1 MLSLYRKLDDSIE
14 VDGKQY
20 EVNASFDNILRL
32 INLLN
37 DKMPVDLKLT
47 IGIQMLFGR
56 DTELL
61 ELDPEYQKELIEY
74 VAEEYIQSKDE
85 IEYDDLGNVMPQVP
99 KKRIIDID
107 LDAEYIYGSFIQAY
121 GIDLIEVQGK
131 LHWYEF
137 RALLANLP
145 DNTRMREIM
154 GYRAYKKPSK
164 SDTHHSQMMKLQE
177 QYALPGAAEEEDEE
191 VDDFG

>member
-1 MLSLYRKLDDSIE
+1 MLSLYRKLDDGIE
-14 VDGKQY
+14 IDGKQY

-37 DKMPVDLKLT
+37 DKMPLDLKLT

-137 RALLANLP
+137 RALLASLP

-177 QYALPGAAEEEDEE
+177 QYALPGTEEEDEE

>member
-14 VDGKQY
+14 IDGKQY
-20 EVNASFDNILRL
+20 EVNASFDNVLRL

-47 IGIQMLFGR
+47 IGMQMLFGR

-137 RALLANLP
+137 RALLASLP

-177 QYALPGAAEEEDEE
+177 QYALPGTEEEDEE

>member
-1 MLSLYRKLDDSIE
+1 MLSLYRKLDDGIE
-14 VDGKQY
+14 IDGKQY

-37 DKMPVDLKLT
+37 DNMPIDLKLK

-61 ELDPEYQKELIEY
+61 ELDPEYQKELIDY

-121 GIDLIEVQGK
+121 GINLIEAQGE

-137 RALLANLP
+137 RALLASLP

-177 QYALPGAAEEEDEE
+177 QYALPGAEEEDEE

>member
-1 MLSLYRKLDDSIE
+1 MLSLYRKLDDGIKI
-14 VDGKQY
+14 DGRQY

-37 DKMPVDLKLT
+37 DKMPLDLKLT

-61 ELDPEYQKELIEY
+61 ELEPEYQKELIDY

-121 GIDLIEVQGK
+121 GINLIEAQGE

-137 RALLANLP
+137 RALLASLP

-177 QYALPGAAEEEDEE
+177 QYALPGTEEEDEE

>member
-1 MLSLYRKLDDSIE
+1 MLSLYRKLDDGIE
-14 VDGKQY
+14 IDGKQY

-37 DKMPVDLKLT
+37 DNMPIDLKLK

-61 ELDPEYQKELIEY
+61 ELDPEYQKELIDY

-121 GIDLIEVQGK
+121 GINLIEAQGE

-137 RALLANLP
+137 RALLASLP

-177 QYALPGAAEEEDEE
+177 QYALPGTEEEDEE